1 MKKFLKV
8 VLIIFLMLMSIGA
21 LLVGKGY
28 SMYKQALEDE
38 PLIDKIQQIM
48 ERRKLY

>member
-8 VLIIFLMLMSIGA
+8 VLIIFLILMSIGA

-28 SMYKQALEDE
+28 SMYTQALEDE
-38 PLIDKIQQIM
+38 PLKEKIQKIM
-48 ERRKLY
+48 ERRRLY